1 MVMWRRHHAVVVPFP
16 VQGHINPMM
25 HLAKML
31 SSHGFMVT
39 FINTDH
45 VHSRMLKLNSFS
57 NSIDEEGIQFR
68 HIPDGLPES
77 DCRTDFAKLASAT
90 ENTMPLLL
98 RNLIYEIN
106 ESRDCPPVTFLVADF
121 FAGWA
126 LDVAH
131 HFNIPAAAFW
141 PGLIATYAII
151 HHIPSLIS
159 KGVIPSNVVEI
170 QLTVF
175 GLTLLEHELVFSD
188 FKMVLDIERFVLTQK
203 YPNGHWASLF
213 GFRVVLVHGIILRGF
228 PKGHAMVKYLASMP
242 PLYSAN
248 LPWLIG
254 SKADKEFRFQFWV
267 RNMNRLRKLKWV
279 LCNSFHDLELPIL
292 NMFPEEVGMC
302 PIGPFISNLPREK
315 TTNNQSLWREEF
327 ECLDWLDKHSSKSV
341 IYVSFGSIAIL
352 NERQLEELAL
362 GLEATKQPFLWVVR
376 SDLMD
381 RKQAVFPS
389 GFLKRVNTSNQGCI
403 VSWAPQTSV
412 LSHPSIACFV
422 THCGWNSTMESITA
436 GVPMLCWPYYADQ
449 FLNCA
454 YITHV
459 WKIGLALNPN
469 QRGLIEAEEI
479 KSSVWRTTMGE
490 ECAEMKE
497 NVAKLKGSAMG
508 AVKAG
513 GSSYNTF
520 TKFLHD
526 MDIYE

>member
-159 KGVIPSNVVEI
+159 KGVIPSN
-170 QLTVF
+170 
-175 GLTLLEHELVFSD
+175 
-188 FKMVLDIERFVLTQK
+188 
-203 YPNGHWASLF
+203 
-213 GFRVVLVHGIILRGF
+213 GF

>member
-1 MVMWRRHHAVVVPFP
+1 MMMRRRHHAVVVPFP

-25 HLAKML
+25 HLAKVL
-31 SSHGFMVT
+31 RSQGFIVT
-39 FINTDH
+39 FIHTDH
-45 VHSRMLKLNSFS
+45 VHSRMLKLNSC
-57 NSIDEEGIQFR
+57 SIGEEGIQFR

-90 ENTMPLLL
+90 ENTMPILL
-98 RNLIYEIN
+98 RNLIHEIN
-106 ESRDCPPVTFLVADF
+106 ERRDCPPVTFLVADF

-159 KGVIPSNVVEI
+159 KGVIPSNGI
-170 QLTVF
+170 PK
-175 GLTLLEHELVFSD
+175 D
-188 FKMVLDIERFVLTQK
+188 
-203 YPNGHWASLF
+203 
-213 GFRVVLVHGIILRGF
+213 RV
-228 PKGHAMVKYLASMP
+228 MVKYLPSMP
-242 PLYSAN
+242 PLYTAN

-254 SKADKEFRFQFWV
+254 NNADKEFRFQFWV

-302 PIGPFISNLPREK
+302 PIGPFISDLSREK
-315 TTNNQSLWREEF
+315 TTNNQSLWREEL
-327 ECLDWLDKHSSKSV
+327 ECLDWLDMQSSKSV

-362 GLEATKQPFLWVVR
+362 GLETTKQPFLWVVR
-376 SDLMD
+376 SDLME

-389 GFLKRVNTSNQGCI
+389 GFLKRVNTNKQGCI

-412 LSHPSIACFV
+412 LSHPSIACFI

-454 YITHV
+454 YIVHV

-469 QRGLIEAEEI
+469 DRGLIEAEEI
-479 KSSVWRTTMGE
+479 KTSVWRVTMGE

-520 TKFLHD
+520 NKFLQD
-526 MDIYE
+526 MDMNTASDGLGSPCS